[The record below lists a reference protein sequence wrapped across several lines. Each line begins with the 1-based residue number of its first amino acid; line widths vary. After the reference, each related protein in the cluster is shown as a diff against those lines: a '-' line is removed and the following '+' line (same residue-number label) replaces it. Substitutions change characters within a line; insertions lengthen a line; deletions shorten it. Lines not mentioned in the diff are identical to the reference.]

1 MDMPRHWRLKE
12 QRYNLVGTE
21 CLSCGGKHFPPRPVC
36 PDCNSKDVQPFAF
49 SGQGEIYSYSTVFH
63 APLGYEE
70 FAPYTVALVRLKE
83 GPLVTAQLTDMDNDE
98 AQVGMKVEMV
108 TRKLRDYGED
118 GMIVYG
124 YKFRKSVVVAARTEE
139 A

>member
-21 CLSCGGKHFPPRPVC
+21 CLACRAKQFPPRPVC
-36 PDCNSKDVQPFAF
+36 PDCNSKQVQPFTF
-49 SGQGEIYSYSTVFH
+49 SGQGEIYSYSTLFQ

-70 FAPYTVALVRLKE
+70 FIPYTVALVKLKE
-83 GPLVTAQLTDMDNDE
+83 GPLVSAQLTDMDNDE

-108 TRKLRDYGED
+108 TRKLREYGED
-118 GMIVYG
+118 GVIVYG
-124 YKFRKSVVVAARTEE
+124 YKFRQPVGDDLETEE
-139 A
+139 D

>member
-21 CLSCGGKHFPPRPVC
+21 CLACGDKQFPPRPVC
-36 PDCNSKDVQPFAF
+36 PECNSREMQPFAF
-49 SGQGEIYSYSTVFH
+49 SGQGEIYSYSTLFQ

-70 FAPYTVALVRLKE
+70 FIPYTVALVKLKE
-83 GPLVTAQLTDMDNDE
+83 GPLVSAQLTDMDNDE

-108 TRKLRDYGED
+108 TRKLREYGED
-118 GMIVYG
+118 GVIVYG
-124 YKFRKSVVVAARTEE
+124 YRFRQSVIEAARTEE
-139 A
+139 D

>member
-21 CLSCGGKHFPPRPVC
+21 CLACGARQFPPRRVC
-36 PDCNSKDVQPFAF
+36 PDCHSKEVRSYTF
-49 SGQGEIYSYSTVFH
+49 SGQGEVYSYSTVFQ

-70 FAPYTVALVRLKE
+70 FVPYTVALIKLKE
-83 GPLVTAQLTDMDNDE
+83 GPLVAAQLTDIDNGE
-98 AQVGMKVEMV
+98 AQIGMKVEMV
-108 TRKLRDYGED
+108 TRKLREYGED

-124 YKFRKSVVVAARTEE
+124 YKFRPLLNAGE
-139 A
+139 